1 MTIRIIG
8 RCSICGGNVVAPT
21 GYLSTLPPVPTCQS
35 CGATASRPE
44 LPVVPMEPRRF
55 TTSDRSDR

>member
-1 MTIRIIG
+1 MTIRIVG
-8 RCSICGGNVVAPT
+8 RCSICGGNVTLPT
-21 GYLSTLPPVPTCQS
+21 YFASIIPPVPTCQS
-35 CGATASRPE
+35 CGATAARPE